1 MSQVINLKFTGD
13 SSNLK
18 SVINDMQGTLKRLTD
33 GWKSDL
39 NALSNAVNVFRDFKD
54 ALSTPFKDAMQFE
67 NISVQMAPMLGG
79 LEKTRS
85 LLKDIRLQSANGV
98 AGFEDLAKTAQVLSG
113 AFQNHSMIKTWVEA
127 FHNMSA
133 VTGKSTTEMAAKF
146 IEVRAT
152 GAGIMEMLKQYA
164 QNGVNIFS
172 VIAKERGITEK
183 AVAEGIKNRTIGLE
197 EVERAILSV
206 ATGTGKLANQ
216 ASAMS
221 NTFSGTIDT
230 IVAKMRIDFADK
242 IDPLLKPLAD
252 GLNLIYDN
260 FKHIAIAAVGVV
272 AAMNWRSAIA
282 TATSLLERFFVMGK
296 AGFFGLSISARAFGA
311 AVKSTLISTGIGLA
325 IVAIG
330 EAFAFVYESINK
342 MIEEQKEL
350 DAFSVSALETQ
361 QKEVWSLEKI
371 LAKERELANERNAKM
386 LALERE
392 REAKRENLR
401 ASEAE
406 LDARLKGEK
415 EYLALKERQ
424 ARIEMRTKY
433 IAAGFSWAEAEEAT
447 ERYFAKLAQLEAR
460 RARERHQKMLEEK
473 ELEISIEE
481 ARARGDTQRL
491 QSLTASRERNNLV
504 QQGFSEEE
512 AASFVAR
519 SRAAQE
525 LAEQRPAQT
534 ATRREAHT
542 VFNMANGRYV
552 TAPVVANNPEKTFSE
567 SAAYLK
573 PQSLTG
579 TLEKTMLDGNAIL
592 KAIEAN
598 TRNSNQF
605 KGFILS

>member
-33 GWKSDL
+33 GWKSDI
-39 NALSNAVNVFRDFKD
+39 NAISSALNVFKQVKD
-54 ALSTPFKDAMQFE
+54 TLSTPFKDAMQFE
-67 NISVQMAPMLGG
+67 DISVRMAPMLGG
-79 LEKTRS
+79 LEKTRA

-98 AGFEDLAKTAQVLSG
+98 AGFEDLAKTVQVLSA
-113 AFQNHSMIKTWVEA
+113 AFQDHSTIKTWVEA

-146 IEVRAT
+146 MEVRAT
-152 GAGIMEMLKQYA
+152 GEGMMEMLKQYA

-172 VIAKERGITEK
+172 VIAKERGITEN
-183 AVAEGIKNRTIGLE
+183 AVTEGIKNRTIGLE

-206 ATGTGKLANQ
+206 ATGTGELANQ

-242 IDPLLKPLAD
+242 IDPMLKPLAD

-260 FKHIAIAAVGVV
+260 FKHIAIAAAGVV
-272 AAMNWRSAIA
+272 VAMNWRSAIA
-282 TATSLLERFFVMGK
+282 TAMSLLERFFVMGK
-296 AGFFGLSISARAFGA
+296 AGFLGLSISARAFGA
-311 AVKSTLISTGIGLA
+311 AVKSTLISSGIGLA

-330 EAFAFVYESINK
+330 EAFAFVYESITET
-342 MIEEQKEL
+342 IEAQKEL
-350 DAFSVSALETQ
+350 DAFSLSAIETQ
-361 QKEVWSLEKI
+361 QEEVLSLEKI
-371 LAKERELANERNAKM
+371 LAKERELADERNAKI

-392 REAKRENLR
+392 RESKRENLR
-401 ASEAE
+401 ASEEE

-424 ARIEMRTKY
+424 ARIEMRSKY
-433 IAAGFSWAEAEEAT
+433 IAAGFSLAEAEEAT

-460 RARERHQKMLEEK
+460 RAQERHQKMLEEK

-481 ARARGDTQRL
+481 ARARGDTQHLR
-491 QSLTASRERNNLV
+491 SLTALREHNQLV
-504 QQGFSEEE
+504 SQGFSEEE

-525 LAEQRPAQT
+525 LAQRPVVQT

-552 TAPVVANNPEKTFSE
+552 ADPVAANNPEKTFSP

-592 KAIEAN
+592 KAIEIN